1 MKIGII
7 TQPLAVN
14 YGGLLQNYALQQTLL
29 RLDHEVYTINRN
41 NLPRIFSAPYTARIK
56 YYIKQQIKWLLGRPA
71 YPLRGEYLEISKYCH
86 SFVYDNIITTKMFR
100 NQAELL
106 KIVNSYDFD
115 AYVVG
120 SDQVWRPRYSEN
132 IYNDFLDFCQ
142 AEQGVKRI
150 AYAASFG
157 VSDWE
162 FSAEQTRECK
172 RLVQLF
178 DAVSVREDSGI
189 TLCRDHLGVDALHVL
204 DPTLLLDKADYI
216 HLVEE
221 SQEPISSGE
230 LFCYI
235 LDESPAI
242 ASAIQALSAKLSL
255 RPFEVRAPKTDYHHQ
270 RRVNISDY
278 VVPSPTKWLRAFMD
292 ARMVFTDSFHGC
304 VFSIIF
310 NKPFWVI
317 GNSERG
323 NARFD
328 SLLGLFGLESRRISL
343 SDIDSIDLNTPID
356 WESVHARLAECRKVS
371 MDFLSASLKLTE
383 TAAKAQQ
390 QSC

>member
-7 TQPLAVN
+7 TQPLDIN
-14 YGGLLQNYALQQTLL
+14 YGGLLQNYALQQVLS
-29 RLDHEVYTINRN
+29 RLGHEVYTINRN
-41 NLPRIFSAPYTARIK
+41 NLHRLNVIYS
-56 YYIKQQIKWLLGRPA
+56 IKQFVRGLLGLPRDILYWEQLKIRKHCRA
-71 YPLRGEYLEISKYCH
+71 FVQKYIRTTELVKTPLKLPDIISKY
-86 SFVYDNIITTKMFR
+86 
-100 NQAELL
+100 Q
-106 KIVNSYDFD
+106 FD
-115 AYVVG
+115 GYLSG
-120 SDQVWRPRYSEN
+120 SDQVWRPYYSEN

-162 FSAEQTRECK
+162 FSEEQTRECK
-172 RLVQLF
+172 RLVKLF

-189 TLCRDHLGVDALHVL
+189 KLCRDHLGVDALHVL

-221 SQEPISSGE
+221 SQEPVSSGE

-255 RPFEVRAPKTDYHHQ
+255 RLFEVRAPKTDYHHQ
-270 RRVNISDY
+270 RRVNIRDY

-292 ARMVFTDSFHGC
+292 AKMVFTDSFHGC

-328 SLLGLFGLESRRISL
+328 SLLRLFGLESRRISL
-343 SDIDSIDLNTPID
+343 SDIDSIDLNTPINWD
-356 WESVHARLAECRKVS
+356 SVHARLAECRKVS
-371 MDFLSASLKLTE
+371 MDFLSASLKVC
-383 TAAKAQQ
+383 A
-390 QSC
+390 S

>member
-7 TQPLAVN
+7 TQPLDIN
-14 YGGLLQNYALQQTLL
+14 YGGLLQNYALQQVLS
-29 RLDHEVYTINRN
+29 RLGHEVYTINRN
-41 NLPRIFSAPYTARIK
+41 SRLRLHVRYTIKQIVRGLLGLPRDILYWE
-56 YYIKQQIKWLLGRPA
+56 Q
-71 YPLRGEYLEISKYCH
+71 
-86 SFVYDNIITTKMFR
+86 
-100 NQAELL
+100 L
-106 KIVNSYDFD
+106 KIRKHCREFVQKNIRTTELVETPHKLHDIINRYQFD
-115 AYVVG
+115 GYLSG
-120 SDQVWRPRYSEN
+120 SDQVWRPCYSEN

-142 AEQGVKRI
+142 SEQGVKRI

-157 VSDWE
+157 VSEWE
-162 FSAEQTRECK
+162 FSEEQTRECK

-189 TLCRDHLGVDALHVL
+189 TLCRDYLGVDAIHVL

-221 SQEPISSGE
+221 SQEPASSGE

-242 ASAIQALSAKLSL
+242 ETTIQALSAKLSL
-255 RPFEVRAPKTDYHHQ
+255 HLFEVRAPKTDYHHQ
-270 RRVNISDY
+270 RRVNIRDY

-292 ARMVFTDSFHGC
+292 AKMVFTDSFHGC

-328 SLLGLFGLESRRISL
+328 SLLRLFGLEDRRISL

-371 MDFLSASLKLTE
+371 MDFLSASLKVC
-383 TAAKAQQ
+383 A
-390 QSC
+390 S

>member
-1 MKIGII
+1 MKIGIL
-7 TQPLAVN
+7 TQPLEIN
-14 YGGLLQNYALQQTLL
+14 YGGLLQNYALQQVLS
-29 RLDHEVYTINRN
+29 RLGHEVYTINRN
-41 NLPRIFSAPYTARIK
+41 SRLRLHVRYTIKQIVRGLLGLPRDILYWEQLKIRKHCRA
-56 YYIKQQIKWLLGRPA
+56 
-71 YPLRGEYLEISKYCH
+71 
-86 SFVYDNIITTKMFR
+86 FVQKNITTTALVKTPSKLH
-100 NQAELL
+100 E
-106 KIVNSYDFD
+106 IVHRYHFD
-115 AYVVG
+115 GYLSG
-120 SDQVWRPRYSEN
+120 SDQVWRPCYSEN

-157 VSDWE
+157 VSEWE
-162 FSAEQTRECK
+162 FSEEQTRECK
-172 RLVQLF
+172 RLVKLF

-189 TLCRDHLGVDALHVL
+189 TLCRDHLGVDAIHVL
-204 DPTLLLDKADYI
+204 DPTLLLDKGDYI

-221 SQEPISSGE
+221 SQEPASSGE

-235 LDESPAI
+235 LDESQAI
-242 ASAIQALSAKLSL
+242 ASAIQALSARLSL

-292 ARMVFTDSFHGC
+292 AKMVFTDSFHGC

-328 SLLGLFGLESRRISL
+328 SLLRLFGLESRRISL

-356 WESVHARLAECRKVS
+356 WDSVHARLAECRKVS
-371 MDFLSASLKLTE
+371 MDFLSASLKVTE

-390 QSC
+390 RSC

>member
-1 MKIGII
+1 MKIGIL
-7 TQPLAVN
+7 TQPLDIN
-14 YGGLLQNYALQQTLL
+14 YGGLLQNYALQQVLS
-29 RLDHEVYTINRN
+29 RLGHEVYTINRN
-41 NLPRIFSAPYTARIK
+41 SRLRLHVRYTIKQIVRGLLGLPRDILYWEQLKIRKHCRA
-56 YYIKQQIKWLLGRPA
+56 
-71 YPLRGEYLEISKYCH
+71 
-86 SFVYDNIITTKMFR
+86 FVQKNITTTALVKTPSKLH
-100 NQAELL
+100 E
-106 KIVNSYDFD
+106 IVHRYQFD
-115 AYVVG
+115 GYLSG
-120 SDQVWRPRYSEN
+120 SDQVWRPCYSEN

-142 AEQGVKRI
+142 SEQGVKRI

-157 VSDWE
+157 VSEWE
-162 FSAEQTRECK
+162 FSEEQTRECK

-189 TLCRDHLGVDALHVL
+189 TLCRDYLGVDAIHVL

-221 SQEPISSGE
+221 SQEPASSGE

-235 LDESPAI
+235 LDESQAI
-242 ASAIQALSAKLSL
+242 ETTIQALSAKLSL
-255 RPFEVRAPKTDYHHQ
+255 HLFEVRAPKTDYHHQ
-270 RRVNISDY
+270 RRVNIRDY

-292 ARMVFTDSFHGC
+292 AKMVFTDSFHGC

-328 SLLGLFGLESRRISL
+328 SLLRLFGLEDRRITL
-343 SDIDSIDLNTPID
+343 SDVNRIDWGSPID

-371 MDFLSASLKLTE
+371 MDFLSASLKVC
-383 TAAKAQQ
+383 A
-390 QSC
+390 S